1 MRKTTAVDEDCAGN
15 GIEFKHLY
23 VSEDDD
29 VAAEDAAH
37 APLDMLYV
45 QRAR

>member
-1 MRKTTAVDEDCAGN
+1 VDEDCAGN
-15 GIEFKHLY
+15 GIELKQQVH